1 MCLIGLEVLS
11 VLVLL
16 LGMVLVVVGIGTKIH
31 MVSDNIVRWDRHIGI
46 VYLMSTSSFIQE
58 VLISGHHTMID
69 Q

>member
-1 MCLIGLEVLS
+1 
-11 VLVLL
+11 
-16 LGMVLVVVGIGTKIH
+16 VGIGTKIH